1 MNTQNS
7 DEPTKKVRAR
17 IPLPNP
23 QISESPAITSPID
36 PLLDPIKISTFPTGN
51 QTIARKPIPD
61 YEPETEVIHE
71 RKRFKLGRKKKKHQK
86 KSVVAPSKPEDPG
99 VEQLK
104 PLPEEAAVAPQ
115 MEYTINGNPILGRGT
130 SINAKPWW
138 ESGYWKVGEDEGF
151 REMEVDIGTAGTLA
165 VIGGTIRGGKHRYQ
179 GGPNQD
185 SYAILHDESV
195 QSYLLVAVSDGVSNA
210 QFSGYSSRKLV
221 RHTVRAMARSLSI
234 DPERAWTSKE
244 LQEIAN
250 TAIINA
256 ADSMCVWVTD
266 DLDSPKVPSSH
277 ATIYDLSATLT
288 VAIIPTNP
296 SPNGNR
302 PATVGFVGDSP
313 SYVLQNNSWRLI
325 TPAIK
330 QGDVMDQSTAAL
342 PLHDNSKIRVDWI
355 DIELAP
361 GSALFVVTDGIGTSL
376 DNGNTTLGEYLRSE
390 WARPCSMKQFT
401 NALDFDRSGEDDDR
415 TAVAVWI
422 PPFDGGTTET
432 VAE

>member
-1 MNTQNS
+1 VIQ
-7 DEPTKKVRAR
+7 
-17 IPLPNP
+17 
-23 QISESPAITSPID
+23 SPIERLTGEITVIQSPID
-36 PLLDPIKISTFPTGN
+36 PLLESTNISTFPIGSQN
-51 QTIARKPIPD
+51 IVRKPIPD
-61 YEPETEVIHE
+61 YEPETEVIHD
-71 RKRFKLGRKKKKHQK
+71 RKLFKLGRKKKKLQK
-86 KSVVAPSKPEDPG
+86 KSVVAPPKQEHPR
-99 VEQLK
+99 VEQVK
-104 PLPEEAAVAPQ
+104 PLPEETAMAPQ
-115 MEYTINGNPILGRGT
+115 MEFTVNGNPILGRGT

-151 REMEVDIGTAGTLA
+151 REMEVDLGTAGTLA

-221 RHTVRAMARSLSI
+221 RQTVRAIARSLSI
-234 DPERAWTSKE
+234 EPERSWTSKE

-256 ADSMCVWVTD
+256 SDSMRVWETD
-266 DLDSPKVPSSH
+266 DLDSPKIPSSQ

-313 SYVLQNNSWRLI
+313 SYILQNNTWKLI

-342 PLHDNSKIRVDWI
+342 PLQDNSKLKVDWI

-376 DNGNTTLGEYLRSE
+376 DSGNTTLGEYLRSE

-422 PPFDGGTTET
+422 PPFDSGTTET
-432 VAE
+432 AAE

>member
-1 MNTQNS
+1 MNDVN
-7 DEPTKKVRAR
+7 PVGNNKKERVR
-17 IPLPNP
+17 IPLTDEK
-23 QISESPAITSPID
+23 IGLSPPTKSPID
-36 PLLDPIKISTFPTGN
+36 PLLGDKPAINFPLGRETIPRTPI
-51 QTIARKPIPD
+51 D
-61 YEPETEVIHE
+61 EYELNVNPLSK
-71 RKRFKLGRKKKKHQK
+71 RKRFKLGRKKKKLKKKQAVTAAHQIRSGTEIK
-86 KSVVAPSKPEDPG
+86 TPPVQVTAPAPE
-99 VEQLK
+99 L
-104 PLPEEAAVAPQ
+104 
-115 MEYTINGNPILGRGT
+115 EYTINGNPILGRGT

-165 VIGGTIRGGKHRYQ
+165 VIGATLRGGKHRYQ

-221 RHTVRAMARSLSI
+221 RHTVRAMARSLAI
-234 DPERAWTSKE
+234 EPERIWSSKD
-244 LQEIAN
+244 LQEIAKS
-250 TAIINA
+250 AIINA
-256 ADSMCVWVTD
+256 ADGMRVWETD
-266 DLDSPKVPSSH
+266 DLDSPKVPSSR

-288 VAIIPTNP
+288 VAIVPTNP
-296 SPNGNR
+296 LPNGNR

-313 SYVLQNNSWRLI
+313 SYILQNDTWQLI

-330 QGDVMDQSTAAL
+330 QGEVMDQTTAAL
-342 PLHDNSKIRVDWI
+342 PLQDNSKLKVDWI
-355 DIELAP
+355 DVELAP

-415 TAVAVWI
+415 TVVGIWI
-422 PPFDGGTTET
+422 PPFGSGATES
-432 VAE
+432 AAG

>member
-17 IPLPNP
+17 IPLPGP

-36 PLLDPIKISTFPTGN
+36 PLLKPTKISTFPTGS
-51 QTIARKPIPD
+51 QTITRKPIPD
-61 YEPETEVIHE
+61 YEPEPEVILE

-86 KSVVAPSKPEDPG
+86 KSVVAPSKPEDPR

-115 MEYTINGNPILGRGT
+115 MEYTINGNPILGRPT

-165 VIGGTIRGGKHRYQ
+165 VIGATLRGGKHRYS

-234 DPERAWTSKE
+234 DAERTWTSKE

-256 ADSMCVWVTD
+256 ADSMCVWETD
-266 DLDSPKVPSSH
+266 DLDSPKVPSSQ

-288 VAIIPTNP
+288 VAVIPTNP
-296 SPNGNR
+296 SPNGSR
-302 PATVGFVGDSP
+302 PAIVGFVGDSP
-313 SYVLQNNSWRLI
+313 SYILQNNTWRLI

-342 PLHDNSKIRVDWI
+342 PLQDNSKLKVDWI
-355 DIELAP
+355 DVELAP